1 MLSRRRIG
9 ARAKGREKKKSNNGS
24 SLPYD
29 GSSRELG
36 FVPCQ
41 RSVAT
46 FHKKKKKRKKKKERK
61 RKKRKEITKK
71 KERRRNNNNGI
82 SNCMLRAAC
91 DCVSVFLFFFF
102 FFGKEDNEY
111 IFETVLL
118 THLGSKMTGPVFS
131 DFFFLLFTFVLFI
144 LFNYSPFCDTCSLK
158 VFFFHRSFLFFNSY
172 SFFSIF
178 I

>member
-46 FHKKKKKRKKKKERK
+46 FHKKKKKETKKEERKKT
-61 RKKRKEITKK
+61 KEITKK

-91 DCVSVFLFFFF
+91 DCVSVFLFFF

-158 VFFFHRSFLFFNSY
+158 VFFHRSFLFFNSY

>member
-1 MLSRRRIG
+1 MHRVLHARQIVINRIINSSNFCRCSQDDVSVPG
-9 ARAKGREKKKSNNGS
+9 QKGEKKKKSNNGS

-46 FHKKKKKRKKKKERK
+46 FHKKKKKETKKEERKKT
-61 RKKRKEITKK
+61 KEITKK

-91 DCVSVFLFFFF
+91 DCVSVFLFFWKGRQRIYF
-102 FFGKEDNEY
+102 
-111 IFETVLL
+111 
-118 THLGSKMTGPVFS
+118 
-131 DFFFLLFTFVLFI
+131 
-144 LFNYSPFCDTCSLK
+144 
-158 VFFFHRSFLFFNSY
+158 
-172 SFFSIF
+172 
-178 I
+178 